1 MSIKIYL
8 YIITTMISAYSLTGI
23 NFDKFWRSKKNIE
36 ARVFIIILSLIMSY
50 LLTNFIVDFL
60 TNSKIIWKELIYIL
74 LHLY

>member
-8 YIITTMISAYSLTGI
+8 YIIITFLSAYSLTGI
-23 NFDKFWRSKKNIE
+23 NFEKFWRSKKNIE

-60 TNSKIIWKELIYIL
+60 TNSKII
-74 LHLY
+74 

>member
-8 YIITTMISAYSLTGI
+8 YIITTLLSVYSLTGL

-36 ARVFIIILSLIMSY
+36 ARVFIIILSLSMSY

-60 TNSKIIWKELIYIL
+60 TNSKII
-74 LHLY
+74 